1 MNTTMRYKEFEVSSH
16 FSQHIECYW
25 ELELAP
31 DELDSPFEA
40 LSPDCTFDIVF
51 ADTIFNMR
59 GFSENVWKGI
69 NPGATFFGQ
78 KTSGVNFAV
87 HKAIKIFGVRFKP
100 FAFANLIKTPL
111 FHLND
116 QVLPLEKLFDLNVND
131 QQLIHKII
139 TAKEVKE
146 KIGLT
151 ETLFNNLFK
160 NSFSIDQ
167 NLRAQLNYIL
177 DRKGDLKVK
186 ELFPV
191 FGVSKATLHKHFI
204 HKIGLS
210 PKKISCIWRIN
221 YFLQLQNK
229 YPNYNLTELSLEAGF
244 YDQAHFIKTFKA
256 YFGSCPLRFFKR
268 ENQLIKISQTTI
280 NKRFSNQY
288 DPR

>member
-1 MNTTMRYKEFEVSSH
+1 MRYKEFEVSSH

-25 ELELAP
+25 ELELLP
-31 DELDSPFEA
+31 GELEDPFEA

-51 ADTIFNMR
+51 ADAVFYMR
-59 GFSENVWKGI
+59 KFSEKRWKGI
-69 NPGATFFGQ
+69 SPGATFIGQ
-78 KTSGVNFAV
+78 KTTSVNVAV
-87 HKAIKIFGVRFKP
+87 RKDIKIFGVRFKP

-116 QVLPLEKLFDLNVND
+116 EVLPLKKLFDLNAND
-131 QQLIHKII
+131 HQLIQQII
-139 TAKEVKE
+139 TVKE
-146 KIGLT
+146 NRGKIELAEILIT
-151 ETLFNNLFK
+151 NLFN

-177 DRKGDLKVK
+177 DRKGDIKVK

-191 FGVSKATLHKHFI
+191 FGISKATLHKHFI

-221 YFLQLQNK
+221 YFLQLQK
-229 YPNYNLTELSLEAGF
+229 KHPNYNLTELSLEAGF
-244 YDQAHFIKTFKA
+244 YDQAHFIKTFKS
-256 YFGSCPLRFFKR
+256 YFGSCPLRFFKQ
-268 ENQLIKISQTTI
+268 ENQLIKISQATI
-280 NKRFSNQY
+280 DKRFSNQY